1 MRSNSKYEI
10 IDATFT
16 LALKYGFD
24 NVSIKQIQEESGVA
38 TGSIYYYFKNKEEI
52 LEYMINKYLMDQ
64 FYETKKEIRKFEGS
78 FLEKMNFI
86 FRYEGAELSTKEED
100 FPYILTI
107 PKVKY
112 KDYFVLLTS
121 IYHKHPKIST
131 AHEIHDELYKFF
143 YELVQEAVE
152 NNEIRDDIDIR
163 NIVIFIQTSI
173 KGFIGLLVF
182 QPHIPVEELVES
194 NIKLMWEAIKKQ

>member
-1 MRSNSKYEI
+1 MKSNNKHKI
-10 IDATFT
+10 IDATFA
-16 LALKYGFD
+16 LSLKYGFD

-38 TGSIYYYFKNKEEI
+38 TGSIYYYFKNKDEL

-64 FYETKKEIRKFEGS
+64 FYETKNEIKEFKGP

-86 FRYEGAELSTKEED
+86 FRYEGAELSTKEDD
-100 FPYILTI
+100 FPYILTR

-112 KDYFVLLTS
+112 KDYFMLLTS
-121 IYHKHPKIST
+121 IYHKHPEIST

-152 NNEIRDDIDIR
+152 NNEIRDDMSVR
-163 NIVIFIQTSI
+163 KIVIFIQTSL

-182 QPHIPVEELVES
+182 QPHIAVDELVES
-194 NIKLMWEAIKKQ
+194 NIELIWEAIKKQ